1 MIIDFVYICVCEDRE
16 GSNTTHAN
24 IAFLSVS
31 SQFHFFF
38 IFFTHVCKLLYNT
51 SILQYFISMR

>member
-38 IFFTHVCKLLYNT
+38 IFFSFFLLTCVSSYI
-51 SILQYFISMR
+51 ILQYFNIL

>member
-38 IFFTHVCKLLYNT
+38 IFFSFFLLMYI
-51 SILQYFISMR
+51 ILQYFNIL

>member
-16 GSNTTHAN
+16 GSNTTHAS
-24 IAFLSVS
+24 IAFLSTVS
-31 SQFHFFF
+31 FFFHFFF
-38 IFFTHVCKLLYNT
+38 IFFTHVYNT